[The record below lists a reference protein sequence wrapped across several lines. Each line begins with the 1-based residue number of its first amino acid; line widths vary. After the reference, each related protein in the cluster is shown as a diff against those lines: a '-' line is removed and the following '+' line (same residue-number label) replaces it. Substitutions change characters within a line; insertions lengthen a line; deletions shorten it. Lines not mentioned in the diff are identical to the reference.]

1 MFFLPFGSVR
11 RFKGE
16 VAAIRRHNNGVPAR
30 REPAPHSGVWFAQR
44 PFKGERVES
53 RSRFVKGAFPVR
65 APEKPKQR
73 LIYRQARYGS
83 GFKGCLHKVVTISKA
98 RGSESCLFLE
108 VFSRPGSQGP
118 GNFICSTV
126 VMTLEGQS
134 ALLEA
139 TPADS
144 ALQDHGPRSTERGLA
159 SAPASPPAPIFSKSQ
174 QTHPSSLFICPRP
187 APVSPVDWHP
197 PSPWDRKLHGLH
209 APVPPMPAPG
219 VPQCQE
225 DSPEVGLEITR
236 CLVPTTTVTAGIC
249 PWPLPGLSSPSQ
261 RTDFRAA
268 GLRALRVQTHQETR
282 APAPWMENESREGL
296 GPGGLVEAVWSSG
309 EGERGSPSSLSSV
322 LPTPGQAGCTQ
333 GPDRMPC
340 PRAQS
345 PCVSWKPH
353 LIQPRRPGPSPSW
366 LEHPDLHRWA
376 PSLGRVSRQAGGAG
390 NAARVTVKERGLLWD
405 RGHWP
410 ALEHWLC

>member
-83 GFKGCLHKVVTISKA
+83 GFKGCLHKAVTISKA

-118 GNFICSTV
+118 GNVICSTV

-174 QTHPSSLFICPRP
+174 QTHPSSLFICP
-187 APVSPVDWHP
+187 
-197 PSPWDRKLHGLH
+197 PSR
-209 APVPPMPAPG
+209 PG
-219 VPQCQE
+219 VSCGLASTKPLGQE
-225 DSPEVGLEITR
+225 TTWAACPGSPH
-236 CLVPTTTVTAGIC
+236 AC
-249 PWPLPGLSSPSQ
+249 PWGPS
-261 RTDFRAA
+261 
-268 GLRALRVQTHQETR
+268 V
-282 APAPWMENESREGL
+282 S
-296 GPGGLVEAVWSSG
+296 GG
-309 EGERGSPSSLSSV
+309 
-322 LPTPGQAGCTQ
+322 
-333 GPDRMPC
+333 
-340 PRAQS
+340 
-345 PCVSWKPH
+345 
-353 LIQPRRPGPSPSW
+353 QPR
-366 LEHPDLHRWA
+366 
-376 PSLGRVSRQAGGAG
+376 GGAG
-390 NAARVTVKERGLLWD
+390 DNTLPGPHHNGDSRHLSLASPRFVQPLPED
-405 RGHWP
+405 RLPGSRAKSP
-410 ALEHWLC
+410 QGSDTSGNQGPCTLDGE

>member
-126 VMTLEGQS
+126 VTFGWG
-134 ALLEA
+134 
-139 TPADS
+139 
-144 ALQDHGPRSTERGLA
+144 H
-159 SAPASPPAPIFSKSQ
+159 APQ
-174 QTHPSSLFICPRP
+174 GRWVQSLFWQESMCPP
-187 APVSPVDWHP
+187 
-197 PSPWDRKLHGLH
+197 
-209 APVPPMPAPG
+209 
-219 VPQCQE
+219 C
-225 DSPEVGLEITR
+225 
-236 CLVPTTTVTAGIC
+236 
-249 PWPLPGLSSPSQ
+249 
-261 RTDFRAA
+261 
-268 GLRALRVQTHQETR
+268 
-282 APAPWMENESREGL
+282 
-296 GPGGLVEAVWSSG
+296 PGGS
-309 EGERGSPSSLSSV
+309 GSPDEPHFPQIILDILL
-322 LPTPGQAGCTQ
+322 LPTVYTWKSPDGQ
-333 GPDRMPC
+333 
-340 PRAQS
+340 
-345 PCVSWKPH
+345 H
-353 LIQPRRPGPSPSW
+353 
-366 LEHPDLHRWA
+366 
-376 PSLGRVSRQAGGAG
+376 
-390 NAARVTVKERGLLWD
+390 
-405 RGHWP
+405 
-410 ALEHWLC
+410 